1 MDGRETTPLHVLCT
15 RVAGRRHVRLWTGD
29 HRCGPGP
36 AILYPSHVREDGD
49 NGPDPGWRHRCRS
62 LGPRCVLE
70 FSVVVYA
77 QYCTAITVSCLNI
90 TAFFASFLAAYVC
103 DVMGRR
109 MSVRLGA
116 IMYLIAAFIQ
126 IFAPNLGALIAGRS
140 IQGIGVGILSMT
152 VPVLQC
158 EIAPGHARGLFV
170 CIEYICL
177 NLGYAV
183 SAWVGYGF
191 FFAMPSEISWRGPYV
206 VQAALAAILVVWTFI
221 LPETPRWLV
230 ANGFEEEGLHVL
242 ADLHA
247 AGDTRRPHIVATYV
261 EIAAAV
267 DYERKMGQ
275 ATWRQIFRQYTRR
288 CIVGITCQ
296 MFAQLNGINAILY
309 FLPSNL
315 TRAGFTISRSLLYA
329 GACALVYCS
338 GTIPAMFLID
348 RWGRRTILLIGSI
361 VLAVSLSIVGAL
373 QYHSNTL
380 PEGPARIPVADG
392 LFFGVC
398 FYLFFFGATWGPGP
412 WLLGAEIF
420 PLRARAK
427 GMSLST
433 GMNWLFNFII
443 AFITPPLFQVMNAGY
458 YFLLVGFCVIS
469 FLVVW
474 FVYPET
480 AHRTLEELGQVFGDR
495 VTDDDKLTQVEAEQS
510 ASATKVAAASVL
522 TARVGDPGLTLRMS
536 EDVGNNVESDKSV
549 PAIREVEVVP
559 SPQTVLP

>member
-1 MDGRETTPLHVLCT
+1 MVGRPL
-15 RVAGRRHVRLWTGD
+15 
-29 HRCGPGP
+29 
-36 AILYPSHVREDGD
+36 LYTSSALA
-49 NGPDPGWRHRCRS
+49 S
-62 LGPRCVLE
+62 LGDAMFGYGQGIIAAVQVQPSFIHRMFGKTVTI
-70 FSVVVYA
+70 A
-77 QYCTAITVSCLNI
+77 QIQAGDTGVDPWVQAITVSCLNI
-90 TAFFASFLAAYVC
+90 TAFFASFLAAYIC

-177 NLGYAV
+177 NIGYAI
-183 SAWVGYGF
+183 SAWVGFGF

-206 VQAALAAILVVWTFI
+206 VQAALAAILVAWTFI

-230 ANGFEEEGLHVL
+230 ANGFEREGLRVL

-247 AGDTRRPHIVATYV
+247 DGDTRHPNVVATYV

-267 DYERKMGQ
+267 EFERKMGQ
-275 ATWRQIFRQYTRR
+275 ATWRQIFCQYTRR
-288 CIVGITCQ
+288 SIVGITCQ

-315 TRAGFTISRSLLYA
+315 TRAGFSTSRSLLYA
-329 GACALVYCS
+329 GACALIYCS
-338 GTIPAMFLID
+338 A
-348 RWGRRTILLIGSI
+348 
-361 VLAVSLSIVGAL
+361 ASLSIVGGL
-373 QYHSNTL
+373 QYHADSL
-380 PEGPARIPVADG
+380 PEGPSRIPVADG

-433 GMNWLFNFII
+433 GTNWLFNFII
-443 AFITPPLFQVMNAGY
+443 AFITPPLFEVLNAGY
-458 YFLLVGFCVIS
+458 YFLLVGFCILS
-469 FLVVW
+469 FIVVW
-474 FVYPET
+474 FIYPET
-480 AHRTLEELGQVFGDR
+480 AHKTLEELGEVFGDR
-495 VTDDDKLTQVEAEQS
+495 VTEDDKLAQVAAEQS
-510 ASATKVAAASVL
+510 ASETKAATASVL
-522 TARVGDPGLTLRMS
+522 TAGVDNSELTLRIS
-536 EDVGNNVESDKSV
+536 EDAADSSDKNL

-559 SPQTVLP
+559 HSRIGMT

>member
-1 MDGRETTPLHVLCT
+1 MLIPGSKVRSFVLL
-15 RVAGRRHVRLWTGD
+15 RQ
-29 HRCGPGP
+29 
-36 AILYPSHVREDGD
+36 PS
-49 NGPDPGWRHRCRS
+49 
-62 LGPRCVLE
+62 
-70 FSVVVYA
+70 SVHNYRA
-77 QYCTAITVSCLNI
+77 AITVSCLNI
-90 TAFFASFLAAYVC
+90 TAFFASFLAAYIC

-116 IMYLIAAFIQ
+116 TMYLIAAFIQ
-126 IFAPNLGALIAGRS
+126 IFAPNLGTLIAGRS

-177 NLGYAV
+177 NLGYAI

-206 VQAALAAILVVWTFI
+206 VQAALATILVAWTFI

-230 ANGFEEEGLHVL
+230 ANGFEQEGLRTL

-247 AGDTRRPHIVATYV
+247 AGDTRHPNIVATYV
-261 EIAAAV
+261 EIAAV
-267 DYERKMGQ
+267 VNFERKMGQ
-275 ATWRQIFRQYTRR
+275 ATWHQVFRQYTRR
-288 CIVGITCQ
+288 SIVGITCQ

-315 TRAGFTISRSLLYA
+315 TRAGFSVSRSLLYA

-348 RWGRRTILLIGSI
+348 KWGRRTVLLIGSV
-361 VLAVSLSIVGAL
+361 VLAASLSIVGGL
-373 QYHSNTL
+373 QYYANSL
-380 PEGPARIPVADG
+380 PEGPPRIPVADG

-398 FYLFFFGATWGPGP
+398 LYLFFFGATWGPGP

-433 GMNWLFNFII
+433 GTNWLFNFII
-443 AFITPPLFQVMNAGY
+443 AFITPPLFEVMNAGY
-458 YFLLVGFCVIS
+458 YFLLVGFCIIS
-469 FLVVW
+469 FIVVW

-480 AHRTLEELGQVFGDR
+480 AHKTLEELGEVFGDR
-495 VTDDDKLTQVEAEQS
+495 VSDEDRLAQVAAEKS
-510 ASATKVAAASVL
+510 ADATKLVAASVL
-522 TARVGDPGLTLRMS
+522 TARVDDSELTLRMS
-536 EDVGNNVESDKSV
+536 DDDIANGVGSDKNL
-549 PAIREVEVVP
+549 PAIQEVEVVP
-559 SPQTVLP
+559 RPRLVLP

>member
-1 MDGRETTPLHVLCT
+1 MVLTDRLRPRVYTARYPNWMVGRPL
-15 RVAGRRHVRLWTGD
+15 
-29 HRCGPGP
+29 
-36 AILYPSHVREDGD
+36 LYMSSALA
-49 NGPDPGWRHRCRS
+49 S
-62 LGPRCVLE
+62 LGDAMFGYGQGIIAAVQVQPSFIHRMFGKTVTM
-70 FSVVVYA
+70 A
-77 QYCTAITVSCLNI
+77 QIQAGSTGVDPWEQAITVSCLNI
-90 TAFFASFLAAYVC
+90 TAFFASFLAAYIC

-116 IMYLIAAFIQ
+116 IMYFIAALIQ

-152 VPVLQC
+152 VPILQC

-206 VQAALAAILVVWTFI
+206 VQAALAAVLVAWTFV

-230 ANGFEEEGLHVL
+230 ANGFQQEGLSTL
-242 ADLHA
+242 ADLHGG
-247 AGDTRRPHIVATYV
+247 GDTTHPNIVATYA
-261 EIAAAV
+261 EIVAAV
-267 DYERKMGQ
+267 EFERKMGQ
-275 ATWRQIFRQYTRR
+275 ASWRQVLCQYTSRS
-288 CIVGITCQ
+288 IVGITCQ

-315 TRAGFTISRSLLYA
+315 TRAGFSTSRSLLYA
-329 GACALVYCS
+329 GACALIYCS

-348 RWGRRTILLIGSI
+348 KWGRRTILLIGS
-361 VLAVSLSIVGAL
+361 VALAASLSIVGGL
-373 QYHSNTL
+373 QYHADSL
-380 PEGPARIPVADG
+380 PEGLARIPTADG

-398 FYLFFFGATWGPGP
+398 LYLFFFGATWGPGP

-433 GMNWLFNFII
+433 GTNWLFNFVI
-443 AFITPPLFQVMNAGY
+443 AFITPPLFDVMKAGY
-458 YFLLVGFCVIS
+458 YFLLVGFCLVS

-474 FVYPET
+474 FAYPET
-480 AHRTLEELGQVFGDR
+480 AHKTLEELGEVFGD
-495 VTDDDKLTQVEAEQS
+495 QVMEGE
-510 ASATKVAAASVL
+510 KVAQLEVEKVAQRAKKVVAASGL
-522 TARVGDPGLTLRMS
+522 TARGDDSEVTLRIS
-536 EDVGNNVESDKSV
+536 EDVVAVGIGSDNDL
-549 PAIREVEVVP
+549 PATKEVA
-559 SPQTVLP
+559 